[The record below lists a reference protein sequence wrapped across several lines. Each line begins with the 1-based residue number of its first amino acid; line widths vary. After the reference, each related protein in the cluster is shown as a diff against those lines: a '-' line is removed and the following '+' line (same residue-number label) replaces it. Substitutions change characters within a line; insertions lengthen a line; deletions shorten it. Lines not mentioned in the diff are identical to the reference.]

1 MKRVFLGAAVSML
14 VIFTACNKEEGITPE
29 VDYMDP
35 DMSVTVESVVTTEAS
50 ADDVMEA
57 ADYEVDLFSG
67 SVEAY
72 TSMTVEVSA
81 DGLKADGL
89 RNRYKYR
96 YRWQKCPLIT
106 IESAEGGFPKTIILD
121 YGESTELENGRIIKG
136 IVQIV
141 LSDSP
146 RVDGATRTV
155 TFQDFSI
162 DEVGITG
169 TNVKTFNGDNQTER
183 IVNISRDMLF
193 TFTDGTTLARTAEKT
208 RTWIAGLD
216 TPLDHMDDVMEI
228 TGYTNCEDSD
238 GNIYRREITNA
249 LVKRGDCRFI
259 VSGEVTLTKNGAAFA
274 TIDYGNGE
282 CDRIA
287 VMTTSEGAKEI
298 EIGKRIRERRQQRNQ
313 KQQNS

>member
-1 MKRVFLGAAVSML
+1 MKKVFLGAAVSML
-14 VIFTACNKEEGITPE
+14 AIFTACNKEEGIIPE

-35 DMSVTVESVVTTEAS
+35 DMSVTVESIVTTEAS
-50 ADDVMEA
+50 VDDVMEA

-67 SVEAY
+67 SADAY
-72 TSMTVEVSA
+72 TSMAAEVGG
-81 DGLKADGL
+81 DELKSGGL

-106 IESAEGGFPKTIILD
+106 IESAEGGFPKTITLD

-162 DEVGITG
+162 DEVGISG

-208 RTWIAGLD
+208 RTWTAGLD
-216 TPLDHMDDVMEI
+216 TPLDHSDDVMEI

-238 GNIYRREITNA
+238 ENTYRREITKA

-259 VSGEVTLTKNGAAFA
+259 VSGEVTLSKNGAVFA
-274 TIDYGNGE
+274 TIDYGTGE
-282 CDRIA
+282 CDRMA
-287 VMTTSEGAKEI
+287 TMTTSEGTKEI
-298 EIGKRIRERRQQRNQ
+298 EIGKRKRER
-313 KQQNS
+313 KQEQNNS

>member
-1 MKRVFLGAAVSML
+1 MKKVFLGAAVSL
-14 VIFTACNKEEGITPE
+14 LAIFTACNKEEGVTPE

-35 DMSVTVESVVTTEAS
+35 DMSVTVESIVTTEAS

-67 SVEAY
+67 SAETY
-72 TSMTVEVSA
+72 TSITAEVS
-81 DGLKADGL
+81 GESLKTEGL

-106 IESAEGGFPKTIILD
+106 IESAEGGFPKTITLD

-136 IVQIV
+136 IIQIV

-162 DEVGITG
+162 DEVGISG

-183 IVNISRDMLF
+183 IVNINREMVF
-193 TFTDGTTLARTAEKT
+193 TFTDGTTLTRTAEKT
-208 RTWIAGLD
+208 RTWTAGLD
-216 TPLDHMDDVMEI
+216 TPLDHSDDVLEI
-228 TGYTNCEDSD
+228 TGFTNCIDSD
-238 GNIYRREITNA
+238 ENTYRREITKA

-259 VSGEVTLTKNGAAFA
+259 VSGEVTISKNGAVFA

-282 CDRIA
+282 CDRLA
-287 VMTTSEGAKEI
+287 TMTTSEGTKEI
-298 EIGKRIRERRQQRNQ
+298 EIGKRKREK
-313 KQQNS
+313 KQAQNNS